1 VEYKIYMFFRL
12 HSHPTLC
19 ALRLYNVLLYF
30 LLALW
35 SAWLDLSSAYL
46 LTFYFIW
53 SFSRASVHLLSLS
66 FALNRVHA
74 VLETRTFSFFTR
86 VQPPCLYIIFCFT
99 FPQNCQ
105 HGGSRIPGG
114 CDESCVLRT
123 FLVLITANAA
133 CQTLTPLVTEVHV
146 VGLGNI

>member
-1 VEYKIYMFFRL
+1 MERMAGPVKRLFAYFLFYLVVFSSVGSFAL
-12 HSHPTLC
+12 HSF
-19 ALRLYNVLLYF
+19 V
-30 LLALW
+30 
-35 SAWLDLSSAYL
+35 
-46 LTFYFIW
+46 
-53 SFSRASVHLLSLS
+53 S

-74 VLETRTFSFFTR
+74 VLETRTFSFSTR
-86 VQPPCLYIIFCFT
+86 VQPPCLYIISCFT
-99 FPQNCQ
+99 FPRNCQ

-146 VGLGNI
+146 VGLGDI